1 MQGPLSASANS
12 TPVYRPN
19 LSGGADRVFRVPLP
33 LFYNFF
39 CNSYSTVLAILLS
52 AWAFPKILHANPHG
66 IQSFYVVK
74 DVGASYDGLV
84 DSFELNS
91 NNYTSPPPP
100 CWYSALVGYV
110 QTHNVNHYCLYRCC
124 HQRDITLQGDK
135 LLSTFF

>member
-91 NNYTSPPPP
+91 NNYTSPPP
-100 CWYSALVGYV
+100 LVGTAHSLV
-110 QTHNVNHYCLYRCC
+110 TSRPTMLTIIVSIDVAINE
-124 HQRDITLQGDK
+124 T
-135 LLSTFF
+135 